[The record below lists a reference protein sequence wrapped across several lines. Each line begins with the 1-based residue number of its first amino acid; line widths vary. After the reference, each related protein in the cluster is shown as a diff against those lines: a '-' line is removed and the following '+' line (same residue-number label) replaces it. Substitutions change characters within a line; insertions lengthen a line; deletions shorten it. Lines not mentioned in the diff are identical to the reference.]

1 MIGTTIFGGLD
12 KKSAM
17 EYIDSLNRHLAD
29 LKRANYNK
37 KNGLTYNIPIRDN
50 VDYPKKTKFFGY
62 DKGDFEKTV
71 SKLEIQISLAKS
83 QLEMNE

>member
-37 KNGLTYNIPIRDN
+37 KNGLTYAVPVREEIKYPEN
-50 VDYPKKTKFFGY
+50 VRFFGY
-62 DKGDFEKTV
+62 EKGDFEKAV
-71 SKLEIQISLAKS
+71 SKIEIQISLEKS
-83 QLEMNE
+83 QLEMG